1 MRRLWLLPLLLVPLA
16 AGCGP
21 GAGDNAFTGKH
32 NLISYQTVGPI
43 QATIEFTEKPV
54 YVTATFRLIVSAA
67 PDDDRKLGVLWT
79 QGAEMRNWLILYLV
93 NQDKWYFTVS
103 GKPDG
108 STPGLHRMRRE
119 IREGLNELLWPDE
132 AGQIKDVLFEEVLVH
147 DVVKQRLVRT
157 GLW

>member
-16 AGCGP
+16 AGCDTGL
-21 GAGDNAFTGKH
+21 DVCAFTPKYGSLSH
-32 NLISYQTVGPI
+32 QTVGPI

-119 IREGLNELLWPDE
+119 IREGLNELLWPGE
-132 AGQIKDVLFEEVLVH
+132 AGQIKDVLFEALLVH
-147 DVVKQRLVRT
+147 DALPAPYYRMGQ
-157 GLW
+157 W

>member
-54 YVTATFRLIVSAA
+54 YVTATVGLVVSS

-119 IREGLNELLWPDE
+119 IREGLNELLWPGE
-132 AGQIKDVLFEEVLVH
+132 AGQIKDVLFEALLVH
-147 DVVKQRLVRT
+147 DALPAPYYRMGQ
-157 GLW
+157 W